1 MVEIEAQLPKWLE
14 VRYDLL
20 WVEFKDSPFGLETA
34 TKILVEKNK
43 DSEKEVP
50 VFISELRKAGWLTT
64 ELDPMDARKRIYTLK
79 SKSAIIG
86 EHLFIKQNGLTRT
99 DIDSI
104 LKKAADLIRTRV
116 DYKFIL
122 ILLFYKRISD
132 KWEYEFQKAK
142 KDAIEDGLGE
152 KDAEKEAESAAFHD
166 FDMPREFLWDNIR
179 KDVEKQPEKFSKA
192 LKTLAE
198 RNPEL
203 KDVLDNA
210 DFIQFTT
217 SRENSE
223 ILRQLIELFS
233 EKKLSHV
240 SADILGDAY
249 EWILKYFAPSKAKEG
264 EIYTPR
270 EVIKQLIEILDPQPG
285 QSIYDCSAGSG
296 GMLIE
301 AYKHVEHNKGKKEAD
316 KLFLFGQEVNQKTI
330 ALAKMNTYVHDIR
343 NANLAFGDT
352 LLHPKFKE
360 KETIKE
366 FDIVIANPPW
376 NQDGYDESVLKKGEF
391 WKQRFPFGFVP
402 KQSAD
407 WAWIQHM
414 LASSN
419 DKNGKVGIVIDNG
432 ALFRG
437 GKERAIRTRIID
449 GDSNL
454 QGDLIEAVL
463 LLPEKLFYNTGAP
476 GAIIFLNKKKAP
488 VRKDK
493 ILIINASE
501 KFEKH
506 PEVRKLNRL
515 GEKNI
520 AEIAKAFREFKDIT
534 GFARVV
540 DVSEIKQNDYNLN
553 VSLYVYPE
561 EKQEEIDID
570 KEWKEYH
577 ELKKEDEE
585 IDEKIEGHLKAIK

>member
-1 MVEIEAQLPKWLE
+1 MDVEAHLPQWLE

-20 WVEFKDSPFGLETA
+20 WAEFQDSPFGLEDA
-34 TKILVEKNK
+34 SQILIEKKK
-43 DSEKEVP
+43 DTEKEVP

-64 ELDPMDARKRIYTLK
+64 ELDPVDARKRIYKLK
-79 SKSAIIG
+79 SKGQIIS
-86 EHLFIKQNGLTRT
+86 EHLFIKENGLTRT
-99 DIDSI
+99 DIDGI

-122 ILLFYKRISD
+122 VLLFYKRISD
-132 KWEYEFQKAK
+132 KWEDEFQRAK
-142 KDAIEDGLGE
+142 KEAIEDGLSE
-152 KDAEKEAESAAFHD
+152 KEAEKEAESSAFHD

-203 KDVLDNA
+203 KDILDNA

-270 EVIKQLIEILDPQPG
+270 EVIKQLIEVLGPQPG
-285 QSIYDCSAGSG
+285 QSVYDCSAGSG

-330 ALAKMNTYVHDIR
+330 ALAKMNMFVHDIR

-360 KETIKE
+360 KETIKD

-391 WKQRFPFGFVP
+391 WKQRFSFGFVP

-419 DKNGKVGIVIDNG
+419 DKGGKVGIVIDNG

-437 GKERAIRTRIID
+437 GKERAIRAKIID

-476 GAIIFLNKKKAP
+476 GAIIFLNKKKASA
-488 VRKDK
+488 RKDK

-515 GEKNI
+515 SDKNI
-520 AEIAKAFREFKDIT
+520 AEITKAFREFKDIA

-561 EKQEEIDID
+561 EIQEEIDID
-570 KEWKEYH
+570 KEWREYH
-577 ELKKEDEE
+577 ELKKEDEQVDKK
-585 IDEKIEGHLKAIK
+585 IDGYLKELK